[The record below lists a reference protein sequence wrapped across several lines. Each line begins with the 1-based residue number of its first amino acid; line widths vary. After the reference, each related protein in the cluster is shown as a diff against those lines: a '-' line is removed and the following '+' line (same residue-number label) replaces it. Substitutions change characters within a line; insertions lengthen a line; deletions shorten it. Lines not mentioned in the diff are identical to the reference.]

1 MLNFVPTLRALTAG
15 SPITRVMQEV
25 RRMARRHMETGGAVV
40 PAQGRMGS
48 VGFRVPA
55 DVDVVRLR
63 AAIEARLRAG
73 GYIKLG
79 RNSGLSN
86 LLERRADGRFVV
98 LQPILVQIG
107 GGNAD
112 SGERFLERLVSEMRR
127 RRAGGRT
134 AGSSETQ
141 KIVAARAIEQMPPAA
156 AGFSATAS

>member
-1 MLNFVPTLRALTAG
+1 MLNFAPTLRALTAG

-25 RRMARRHMETGGAVV
+25 RRMARRHLETGGAVV
-40 PAQGRMGS
+40 PAQGRLGS

-63 AAIEARLRAG
+63 AAIEAKLRAG
-73 GYIKLG
+73 GYVKLG

-86 LLERRADGRFVV
+86 LLERRTDGRFVV

-112 SGERFLERLVSEMRR
+112 SGRLFLERLTTEIRR
-127 RRAGGRT
+127 RRSDWRIA
-134 AGSSETQ
+134 
-141 KIVAARAIEQMPPAA
+141 
-156 AGFSATAS
+156 